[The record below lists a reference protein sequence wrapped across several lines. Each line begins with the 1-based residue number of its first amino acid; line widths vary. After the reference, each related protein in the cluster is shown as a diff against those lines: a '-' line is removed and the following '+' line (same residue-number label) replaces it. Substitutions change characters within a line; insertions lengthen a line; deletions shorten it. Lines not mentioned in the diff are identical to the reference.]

1 MIFTGCSKLTRCCL
15 NLCIKK
21 PKCINPISNRFWSHV
36 QCPKIPRWY
45 GQKKMYNT
53 LCSSVAYFT
62 YPVIYSLKKYR
73 SKHASSTVTCFHFVH
88 YVRALPSSC
97 LSSPFP
103 HWHFT
108 AFLGVEV
115 GDCRIEN
122 TWTTVRLGNFWKIS
136 RKLRISGGNWIYAEI
151 MLRSGD
157 ASGRTTHCCWI

>member
-1 MIFTGCSKLTRCCL
+1 MLFEFVYKKNL
-15 NLCIKK
+15 NASTPSQIDFEAMF
-21 PKCINPISNRFWSHV
+21 SA
-36 QCPKIPRWY
+36 PRY
-45 GQKKMYNT
+45 QDGTDKKMYNT

-115 GDCRIEN
+115 ADCRIEN
-122 TWTTVRLGNFWKIS
+122 T
-136 RKLRISGGNWIYAEI
+136 
-151 MLRSGD
+151 
-157 ASGRTTHCCWI
+157 